1 MAFKKAL
8 LKDTKI
14 PLDPKLHYQKGRSP
28 LISLE
33 LLKRRWGSIPER
45 NATVSSKL
53 FLLHPIN
60 NSRIIR
66 RPSNSETPTSELN
79 KKAAA
84 RALTTTRRAVK
95 RKLRSQ
101 NIKKIKC
108 KFKTHCISIKILKKM
123 ELVSFFKKIIA

>member
-53 FLLHPIN
+53 FLL
-60 NSRIIR
+60 
-66 RPSNSETPTSELN
+66 PTLELN

-123 ELVSFFKKIIA
+123 ELVSLHPKSYFKSIWNSTSNTFIYK